1 VATKTKTVDLALQGG
16 GAHGAFTWGVL
27 DRLLE
32 DERIEIRGLSGTS
45 AGAMNAVIL
54 THGLL
59 TGGRGAAQQEL
70 WSFWKAVSRS
80 ARANIFNHSAYEL
93 FFGGW
98 LRLYSPTFVIF
109 DFFSRL
115 LSPYQFNPLNL
126 NPVKEILEQTVDFK
140 KIRETDRIRI
150 FVAATNVHTGRL
162 RVFRNRDITAD
173 AVMASACL
181 PLLFQA
187 VEIEGEAYWDGGY
200 TGNPA
205 ILPLIAESTPRDLV
219 LVTINP
225 SFRRDIPRVP
235 REILNRLNEIT
246 FNNSLIKEMRA
257 VTILKQLLEVEKTPP
272 RKFEQALFDQ
282 VARMHAHRI
291 HAEEEL
297 GELDVTS
304 KLDPQWQFLIHLHGI
319 GRRAASQWIDVNF
332 EALGRRS
339 TIDLAESFL

>member
-1 VATKTKTVDLALQGG
+1 VAATPKTVDLALQGG

-32 DERIEIRGLSGTS
+32 DERIDIRGLSGTS
-45 AGAMNAVIL
+45 AGAMNAVIM

-59 TGGRGAAQQEL
+59 TGGRAAAQQEL

-80 ARANIFNHSAYEL
+80 ARVSVFNHGAYEL

-98 LRLYSPTFVIF
+98 LRQHSPAFLVS

-140 KIRETDRIRI
+140 KIHETNRIRI
-150 FVAATNVHTGRL
+150 FVAATNVYTGRL
-162 RVFRNRDITAD
+162 RVFRNQEITAD

-187 VEIEGEAYWDGGY
+187 VEIEDEAYWDGGY

-205 ILPLIAESTPRDLV
+205 ILPLIAESAPRDLV
-219 LVTINP
+219 LITINP
-225 SFRRDIPRVP
+225 SFRRDIPRVS
-235 REILNRLNEIT
+235 RDILNRLNEIT
-246 FNNSLIKEMRA
+246 FNNSLVKEMRA
-257 VTILKQLLEVEKTPP
+257 VTILKQQLDAEKTPP

-282 VARMHAHRI
+282 VARMLVHRI

-297 GELDVTS
+297 GELDATS
-304 KLDPQWQFLIHLHGI
+304 RLNPQWQFLIHLHGI
-319 GRRAASQWIDVNF
+319 GRRAASRWIDANF

-339 TIDLAESFL
+339 TIDLADSFL